1 MKSKYYTSWEEYR
14 ALHPEISDKEAA
26 VMSPKVQGYEE
37 MMLGLVL
44 FLCV

>member
-1 MKSKYYTSWEEYR
+1 MNSKYYKSWEEYR
-14 ALHPEISDKEAA
+14 ADNPEISDKEAA
-26 VMSPKVQGYEE
+26 VMAPKIQSYEE